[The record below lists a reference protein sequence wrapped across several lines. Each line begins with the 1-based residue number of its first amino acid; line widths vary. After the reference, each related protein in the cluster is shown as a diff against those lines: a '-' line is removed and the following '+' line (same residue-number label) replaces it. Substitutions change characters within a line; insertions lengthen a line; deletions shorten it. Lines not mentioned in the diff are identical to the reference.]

1 MYMYMCNKSYSQWQA
16 VQGEETVAEE
26 HQLKKKK
33 VKYRLLYTHGYIHV
47 YMYITIH
54 TAYIH
59 VHCIYTY
66 KRIVMHGLYWK

>member
-47 YMYITIH
+47 YYYIQLVMSLTVPIHTYMYIVYIH
-54 TAYIH
+54 TN
-59 VHCIYTY
+59 V
-66 KRIVMHGLYWK
+66 L